1 MPQSHRDEFAIVY
14 DWIFS
19 VGSNDQT
26 KRQALER
33 MKIWKIRRLNLTPAS
48 VLSTLSILDVQMKD
62 CSTAIT
68 KYADDDLRT
77 MYSEAFLKFL
87 NYMSSIMRSRTVQ
100 SMYSTAR
107 ELGIESF
114 LVDLRHL
121 CAHGQVSPS
130 LDIFRRTAAYCL
142 KWLREFYWD
151 RELNV
156 ITDASVRDVQLKSS
170 VELEHSIQEYFRLY
184 DAATE
189 ALAIGYKTVDD
200 LPEPTHNGECDG
212 IDILILKEFTKVT
225 HQKRLTFIA
234 NKAINNLAQMSCSKG
249 RDHGYS
255 DIFCDVL
262 FDCTNFVRRSASVYD
277 TNRKDEQ
284 QKFIGIHQNLF
295 RLFAICDFIN
305 NLFNRLL
312 LICEDDVETIVLRK
326 AATFWANEIATGFT
340 VFKDFK
346 QFYKN
351 KKEKV
356 RALERNEFH

>member
-1 MPQSHRDEFAIVY
+1 MFFSHFHRDEFTLVY
-14 DWIFS
+14 DWTFS
-19 VGSNDQT
+19 DSSNDQT

-33 MKIWKIRRLNLTPAS
+33 MKIWKIRRQNLTPAS

-62 CSTAIT
+62 CRSATT

-77 MYSEAFLKFL
+77 LYSEALLKFL
-87 NYMSSIMRSRTVQ
+87 NYMSSIMRSRTMQ

-107 ELGIESF
+107 ELGIQEF

-121 CAHGQVSPS
+121 CAHGQVAPS
-130 LDIFRRTAAYCL
+130 LDILRRQAVYCM

-151 RELNV
+151 RELKV

-170 VELEHSIQEYFRLY
+170 VELEQSIQQYFRMY

-189 ALAIGYKTVDD
+189 ALALGYKTVDD
-200 LPEPTHNGECDG
+200 LPDEGDG
-212 IDILILKEFTKVT
+212 SDFTILQEFAEAS
-225 HQKRLTFIA
+225 HQKKLTFIA
-234 NKAINNLAQMSCSKG
+234 NKAINSLAKLSSSKG

-262 FDCTNFVRRSASVYD
+262 FDCKCFVNRSAAIFD
-277 TNRKDEQ
+277 ADRRDEQ

-312 LICEDDVETIVLRK
+312 LICEDEVETIVMRK
-326 AATFWANEIATGFT
+326 AASFWANEIATGFT
-340 VFKDFK
+340 IFKEFK
-346 QFYKN
+346 QFYKI

-356 RALERNEFH
+356 R

>member
-1 MPQSHRDEFAIVY
+1 
-14 DWIFS
+14 
-19 VGSNDQT
+19 
-26 KRQALER
+26 

-48 VLSTLSILDVQMKD
+48 VLSTLSILDVQLKD

-68 KYADDDLRT
+68 NYADDDLRT
-77 MYSEAFLKFL
+77 MYSEALLKFL
-87 NYMSSIMRSRTVQ
+87 NYMSSIMRCRTVQ

-121 CAHGQVSPS
+121 CAHGQISPS
-130 LDIFRRTAAYCL
+130 LDIFRRVSAYCL

-151 RELNV
+151 RELKV

-200 LPEPTHNGECDG
+200 LPEMTHNGECDG
-212 IDILILKEFTKVT
+212 IDILILNEFAKVT
-225 HQKRLTFIA
+225 HHKRLTFIA

-249 RDHGYS
+249 RNHGYS

-262 FDCTNFVRRSASVYD
+262 FDCTHLFRRSASVFD
-277 TNRKDEQ
+277 TNCREEQ

-346 QFYKN
+346 QFYKT

-356 RALERNEFH
+356 H

>member
-1 MPQSHRDEFAIVY
+1 MLHSRRDEFTLVY
-14 DWIFS
+14 DWTFS
-19 VGSNDQT
+19 DGSNDQT

-62 CSTAIT
+62 CRTAAVA
-68 KYADDDLRT
+68 KYADDDLRI
-77 MYSEAFLKFL
+77 MYSDAFLKFL
-87 NYMSSIMRSRTVQ
+87 NYMSSIMRSRTMQ

-130 LDIFRRTAAYCL
+130 LDIFRRTAAYCM

-151 RELNV
+151 RELKV

-170 VELEHSIQEYFRLY
+170 VELEQSIREYFRLY

-189 ALAIGYKTVDD
+189 ALACGHKTVDD
-200 LPEPTHNGECDG
+200 LTESMHNGE
-212 IDILILKEFTKVT
+212 IDADDIEILQEFTT
-225 HQKRLTFIA
+225 MTRQKKLTFIA
-234 NKAINNLAQMSCSKG
+234 NKAINNLAKLSCSRG

-262 FDCTNFVRRSASVYD
+262 FDCNNFVQRSA
-277 TNRKDEQ
+277 TIFETTHKDEQ

-326 AATFWANEIATGFT
+326 TASFWANEIATGFT
-340 VFKDFK
+340 IFKNFK
-346 QFYKN
+346 QFYKT

-356 RALERNEFH
+356 N

>member
-1 MPQSHRDEFAIVY
+1 MHRDEFTLVY

-19 VGSNDQT
+19 DGSNEQT

-48 VLSTLSILDVQMKD
+48 VLSTLSILSVQLKD
-62 CSTAIT
+62 CHTATT

-87 NYMSSIMRSRTVQ
+87 NYMSSIMRSRTVP

-107 ELGIESF
+107 VLGIESF
-114 LVDLRHL
+114 LVDLRHQ

-130 LDIFRRTAAYCL
+130 LDILRRTAAYCM

-151 RELNV
+151 RELKS

-170 VELEHSIQEYFRLY
+170 VDLEQSIREYFRMY

-189 ALAIGYKTVDD
+189 AMAFGHKTVDD
-200 LPEPTHNGECDG
+200 LPEPTQNGA
-212 IDILILKEFTKVT
+212 IDAADIELLQNFAQET
-225 HQKRLTFIA
+225 HQKRLTFVA
-234 NKAINNLAQMSCSKG
+234 NKAINMLAQLSSTKG

-262 FDCTNFVRRSASVYD
+262 FDCKNFVQRSATIFD
-277 TNRKDEQ
+277 TTRQDEQ
-284 QKFIGIHQNLF
+284 SKFIGIHQNLF

-312 LICEDDVETIVLRK
+312 LICEDEAETTVLRQ
-326 AATFWANEIATGFT
+326 AASFWANEIATGFT
-340 VFKDFK
+340 VFKNFK

-356 RALERNEFH
+356 RSGRLGKTIS